1 MKTLLTGLLIL
12 LAIIVVLALGSGLLV
27 LSAYGLGWLLNFV
40 MHFDTFQ
47 ATVISLAG
55 IVSFG
60 ILAANLFQAITNS
73 PTARNFNSDDEDYD
87 DEEYDDE
94 DYDDEDEYD
103 EEDEEDEAPPSYPGI
118 PRWRQPLKTPDFS
131 NTKPDDRCPC
141 GSGRKYKNCHG
152 AKRPR

>member
-1 MKTLLTGLLIL
+1 MKGLLTALLII
-12 LAIIVVLALGSGLLV
+12 LAILAALTLGSAMLV
-27 LSAYGLGWLLNFV
+27 LFAYGLGWLLNFV

-47 ATVISLAG
+47 ATLISLAG

-73 PTARNFNSDDEDYD
+73 PTTRNFDSDDEEYD

-94 DYDDEDEYD
+94 EFDEEEDEDEV
-103 EEDEEDEAPPSYPGI
+103 EPLTYPGI

-152 AKRPR
+152 SKQPK

>member
-1 MKTLLTGLLIL
+1 MKALLTGLLIVL
-12 LAIIVVLALGSGLLV
+12 VVFAVLALGSGAVV
-27 LSAYGLGWLLNFV
+27 LFAYGLGWSLNFV
-40 MHFDTFQ
+40 MHFDPFQ
-47 ATVISLAG
+47 ATLVSLAG
-55 IVSFG
+55 MLVFG
-60 ILAANLFQAITNS
+60 IFAERIFRGMLDLPRS
-73 PTARNFNSDDEDYD
+73 SSDFDDD

-103 EEDEEDEAPPSYPGI
+103 DEEEEDEPVSYPGI

-152 AKRPR
+152 SKRPS